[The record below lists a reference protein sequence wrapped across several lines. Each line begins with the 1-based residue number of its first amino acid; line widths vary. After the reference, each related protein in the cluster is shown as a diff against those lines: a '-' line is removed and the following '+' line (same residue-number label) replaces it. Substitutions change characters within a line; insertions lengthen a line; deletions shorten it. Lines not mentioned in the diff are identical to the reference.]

1 MDFINS
7 LNEVKKNSG
16 NFKKW
21 EQDKKNKVAQRDE
34 LQTRKQPTEEELAK
48 AKALGENII
57 NVIDIMDNHSE
68 SVAENVET
76 ATQPIAAFAPM
87 AVGVPT
93 LIAYG
98 YFGVKPNSMKIKE
111 EWNKIAK
118 EENAKELAEKLEQ
131 YYKEHNIH
139 DKYVWKGRFQNKN
152 FVDKIEDPEIKQK
165 AQEILKKYQK
175 AVKPYKRNLW
185 LGGIGTA
192 AAFLASFVGA
202 QLWTTKLQV
211 DSSKIARYQ
220 ARQALEDPKHFVDY
234 TPEQIAEAKEYLAQ
248 HPELKKGDKK
258 KEKLKQGFFKS
269 IWNVLKDRR
278 AYKKAKAADTD
289 DSKIVTRPL
298 SQEELEQAQR
308 DRDVIQR
315 TIKHIN
321 NEAEFYSEN
330 MEVAANVIIGGT
342 PILGAVI
349 GGLTGFVIKKLGLSE
364 KFVKKYVEN
373 NASDKT
379 KKLFEEMNA
388 VKTKKMVFNAK
399 WLNFFSSLREDG
411 IKAIESKNPKTE
423 INGEKAAEAA
433 KGKFGKGFKMSSGSG
448 KDLMS
453 MLKRDLAGV
462 LAHTKGAG
470 WVASAIGFI
479 VTGTAG
485 AFIGLKLQKSAS
497 RAGRFT
503 AKRELENNPAN
514 FIGYTDKEYDEVKD
528 VKNTK
533 PEESKAK
540 QYIMFLPRVLKQFFA
555 YEKYKKGEYKENKAL
570 HDILIQQN
578 VSDKQLKDAKNLQR
592 KLFNTFEKVDDNSQT
607 YSESMEAATEMAQPF
622 IVYGTYGLMA
632 APFIAIGAGIARGK
646 ITMAKVIDKVTK
658 MLAKSSKI
666 TKSKLFKKYAN
677 EVEQNISVKVAKAE
691 VTSKPLAAILEGVN
705 LKDDSIVKI
714 MEKLYKN
721 IGGSPEKLRQA
732 DKNEISRKIA
742 DLRCDIHNMAGKGDN
757 TFSELAKFVGK
768 DGTGNKNEL
777 LERID
782 RVLGR
787 LEYADNEARID
798 LLDMMVN
805 WKSVE
810 KMPKDRFKKSME
822 LLRSLVVDTSKS
834 NESWYE
840 RYEKLNFLFEDGFQE
855 KLSGIIGKVTT
866 VSESAKASLAALESV
881 TKKLAGKSD
890 EELVKLF
897 EKYKGKTLGDVPEI
911 KELAEKLNNNFA
923 ALPEKHNIT
932 PYIKSI
938 CSKKIPAADSKG
950 IKLFRKTLKSLDN
963 SEFAEIKNVLT
974 NLREFKLSDA
984 YNLSKKA
991 VKASDLDFGSRI
1003 DKYAETLKN
1012 MSDDE
1017 FRKSIQWLPH
1027 RFRSIDKKT
1036 MENIVPRIKTII
1048 DNIPKEEIENIM
1060 NTLVKEFN
1068 EHPDEFIK
1076 CVKDG
1081 SIYEVF
1087 KTPMIKKALIAAG
1100 VTWSAFT
1107 IGMAYLLEQWFA
1119 DMQLKAGRLGVM
1131 KALDSL
1137 EDPRYYAN
1145 VEETKMSA

>member
-7 LNEVKKNSG
+7 LNEVRKNRN

-21 EQDKKNKVAQRDE
+21 EQDKKNEVAQRDE
-34 LQTRKQPTEEELAK
+34 LQNRKQPTEEELAK

-98 YFGVKPNSMKIKE
+98 YFGVKPNSMKIME

-139 DKYVWKGRFQNKN
+139 DKYVWKERFQNKN

-185 LGGIGTA
+185 FGGIGTA

-248 HPELKKGDKK
+248 HPELKKDKK
-258 KEKLKQGFFKS
+258 KEKLNQGFFKS
-269 IWNVLKDRR
+269 IYRVLKDRK
-278 AYKKAKAADTD
+278 AYKKAKAQDTD
-289 DSKIVTRPL
+289 ESKIVTRPL

-330 MEVAANVIIGGT
+330 MEVAANVLIGGT
-342 PILGAVI
+342 PLLGAAI
-349 GGLTGFVIKKLGLSE
+349 GGLTGYIIKKLDLT
-364 KFVKKYVEN
+364 KNFVKKYVEN
-373 NASDKT
+373 NSSDKT

-388 VKTKKMVFNAK
+388 AKGKKMVFHAK

-423 INGEKAAEAA
+423 LNGKKVAEASNE
-433 KGKFGKGFKMSSGSG
+433 KFRKGFRISSGSG

-479 VTGTAG
+479 ATGTVG

-514 FIGYTDKEYDEVKD
+514 FIGYTDKEYEDVKD
-528 VKNTK
+528 VKNNK

-540 QYIMFLPRVLKQFFA
+540 QYLMFIPRVLKQYFA

-570 HDILIQQN
+570 HDILVKQD
-578 VSDKQLKDAKNLQR
+578 VSEEQLKDAKNLQR

-632 APFIAIGAGIARGK
+632 APIIAIGAGIASGK
-646 ITMAKVIDKVTK
+646 ITMSKVIDKVTK

-677 EVEQNISVKVAKAE
+677 EVEQNISVKVAKTE
-691 VTSKPLAAILEGVN
+691 VSSKPIAAILSGVN
-705 LKDDSIVKI
+705 LKDDPVIKI
-714 MEKLYKN
+714 IEKLYKN
-721 IGGSPEKLRQA
+721 IGDSPEKLRQA
-732 DKNEISRKIA
+732 DSKEIESKISELRYSLRNLSKNGDSAISELLKIA
-742 DLRCDIHNMAGKGDN
+742 DDGKVNKETIAERVD
-757 TFSELAKFVGK
+757 KF
-768 DGTGNKNEL
+768 L
-777 LERID
+777 C
-782 RVLGR
+782 R
-787 LEYADNEARID
+787 LQFADNEARID

-855 KLSGIIGKVTT
+855 KLSGIIGKVTK

-897 EKYKGKTLGDVPEI
+897 EKYQGKTLGDIPEI
-911 KELAEKLNNNFA
+911 KALTEKLNNDFA
-923 ALPEKHNIT
+923 ALPEEFNIT
-932 PYIKSI
+932 SKLESI
-938 CSKKIPAADSKG
+938 CSIKIPATDSKEVQA
-950 IKLFRKTLKSLDN
+950 LRNALKDLDN
-963 SEFAEIKNVLT
+963 SEFAEIKTALT
-974 NLREFKLSDA
+974 NAKEFKLGDA

-991 VKASDLDFGSRI
+991 VKASGFDFGNYI
-1003 DKYAETLKN
+1003 DNYAKEIKN

-1017 FRKSIQWLPH
+1017 FRKKIQRLPA

-1036 MENIVPRIKTII
+1036 MENVLPRIKTIL
-1048 DNIPKEEIENIM
+1048 DNVPKEEIENIM

-1076 CVKDG
+1076 CVENG
-1081 SIYEVF
+1081 SIFNVF